1 MQYKIENNRLI
12 PAPLNFVTPD
22 GGTII
27 NFLLDVAAM
36 NRYGYTV
43 TEAEAAEWRKA
54 NPVIPPPR
62 TTCTKY
68 ELVTCLR
75 TYFPELLSC
84 LRTAY
89 ANSQDLQFWWNSV
102 LDLDRE
108 NADFRQTVSALGIT
122 EEQLDE
128 IFAKLEEA

>member
-1 MQYKIENNRLI
+1 MQYKIKNNLLI

-22 GGTII
+22 GGTIF
-27 NFLLDVAAM
+27 NFPLNVEAM

-43 TEAEAAEWRKA
+43 TEAEAEEWRKEH
-54 NPVIPPPR
+54 PVIPPQR

-75 TYFPELLSC
+75 TYFPELLQM
-84 LRTAY
+84 LRDNYDVTP
-89 ANSQDLQFWWNSV
+89 SLRFWWNSV

-108 NADFRQTVSALGIT
+108 NADFQQTVSALGIT

-128 IFAKLEEA
+128 IFSKIE

>member
-22 GGTII
+22 GGTIF
-27 NFLLDVAAM
+27 NFPLNVEAM

-43 TEAEAAEWRKA
+43 TEAEAEEWRKEH
-54 NPVIPPPR
+54 PVIPPAR

-75 TYFPELLSC
+75 TYFPELLAN
-84 LRTAY
+84 LRDAY
-89 ANSQDLQFWWNSV
+89 MQNTDLQFWWNSV
-102 LDLDRE
+102 LDLDRD
-108 NADFRQTVSALGIT
+108 NADFQQTVSALGIT
-122 EEQLDE
+122 SEQLDA
-128 IFAKLEEA
+128 IFAKIGEA

>member
-1 MQYKIENNRLI
+1 MQYKIENDTLI
-12 PAPLNFVTPD
+12 PAPVNFRSPD
-22 GGTII
+22 GWIC
-27 NFLLDVAAM
+27 NFHLDTEAM

-43 TEAEAAEWRKA
+43 TEAEAEAWRKEH
-54 NPVIPPPR
+54 PDPEPPPR

-75 TYFPELLSC
+75 TYFPELLAS

-108 NADFRQTVSALGIT
+108 NDDFQQTVAALGIT

-128 IFAKLEEA
+128 IFAKI

>member
-1 MQYKIENNRLI
+1 MQYKIENDKLI

-27 NFLLDVAAM
+27 NFPLDVAAM

-43 TEAEAAEWRKA
+43 TEAEATEWRKEH
-54 NPVIPPPR
+54 PVIPPAR

-75 TYFPELLSC
+75 TCFPELLAS

-102 LDLDRE
+102 LDLDRD
-108 NADFRQTVSALGIT
+108 NADFRQTVAALGIT
-122 EEQLDE
+122 EAQLDA
-128 IFAKLEEA
+128 IFAKIGEI